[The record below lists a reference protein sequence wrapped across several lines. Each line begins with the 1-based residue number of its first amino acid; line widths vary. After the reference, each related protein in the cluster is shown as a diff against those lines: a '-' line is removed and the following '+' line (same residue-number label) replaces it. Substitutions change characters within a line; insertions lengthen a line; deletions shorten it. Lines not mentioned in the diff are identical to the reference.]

1 MQWVGPEELP
11 HLQKI
16 QKALPPRGAVL
27 LQLRDGRVI
36 EGRVQTISSGSNV
49 HEVRPPNAFYG
60 LVELETDEGLRT
72 VEFSEIEHVGIPPPK
87 LLVRARG

>member
-27 LQLRDGRVI
+27 LQLRDGRVL
-36 EGRVQTISSGSNV
+36 EGKVQTISSGSNV
-49 HEVRPPNAFYG
+49 REVRPPNQFYG
-60 LVELETDEGLRT
+60 SVELETDEGT
-72 VEFSEIEHVGIPPPK
+72 QTIEFIEIASVSIPPPK
-87 LLVRARG
+87 LLLRARG